1 MPLWRCVNDECDERG
16 FEFEADSDRC
26 PHCRLPYCVE
36 LVAVHY
42 LVPAEGPIRTALGN
56 RMVACDQNMK
66 KLPQAASGERAA
78 VTCPKC
84 RASEIFVEDERD
96 GVVNHV
102 PVIERRIAAAGRGG
116 TGG

>member
-16 FEFEADSDRC
+16 FEFGAASNRC
-26 PHCRLPYCVE
+26 PHCKMLRSVE

-56 RMVACDQNMK
+56 RMIACDPKMK
-66 KLPQAASGERAA
+66 SLPQASGERVA

-84 RASEIFVEDERD
+84 KASEIYAEDERD
-96 GVVNHV
+96 GVSNHV
-102 PVIERRIAAAGRGG
+102 PIIEQRIEAEQGKK
-116 TGG
+116 